1 MLVLLVEDD
10 RDLAASVLEYLEA
23 DGYECDHAADG
34 KAALELLQAQ
44 AYAAIVLDVN
54 LPRMDG
60 FALCKAMREAGVA
73 TPCLMLTARD
83 SLADKLAGFRSG
95 TDDYLV
101 KPFDMAELSARLGAL
116 SLRGR
121 HVQHLTVADL
131 TIDLAARTASRHGRL
146 LALSGRE
153 WDVLVH
159 LARKSPEVVTREQLE
174 DLLWPNGAPSADT
187 LKMVLYRLRQAID
200 EQESQPLMHTVRGHG
215 VALRAQV
222 SQP

>member
-1 MLVLLVEDD
+1 MLILLVEDD
-10 RDLAASVLEYLEA
+10 RDLAASVVEYLES
-23 DGYECDHAADG
+23 DGYECDHASDG
-34 KAALELLQAQ
+34 KTALERVQAQ

-60 FALCKAMREAGVA
+60 FALCKAMREAGIA

-83 SLADKLAGFRSG
+83 SLVDKLTGFRSG

-121 HVQHLTVADL
+121 HIQRLVVADL
-131 TIDLAARTASRHGRL
+131 VVDLEARTASRHGRPL
-146 LALSGRE
+146 SLSGRE

-159 LARKSPEVVTREQLE
+159 LARKSPSVVSREQLE
-174 DLLWPNGAPSADT
+174 DLLWPSGAPSTDA
-187 LKMVLYRLRQAID
+187 LKMVLYRLRQVID
-200 EQESQPLMHTVRGHG
+200 EGESSTLLHTIRGHG
-215 VALRAQV
+215 VALRIQAA
-222 SQP
+222 SS

>member
-10 RDLAASVLEYLEA
+10 RDLAASVMEYLES
-23 DGYECDHAADG
+23 DGYECDHASDG
-34 KAALELLQAQ
+34 KAALELVQTQ

-83 SLADKLAGFRSG
+83 SLIDKLTGFHSG

-101 KPFDMAELSARLGAL
+101 KPFDMAELSARVGAL

-121 HVQHLTVADL
+121 HIQQLAVADL
-131 TIDLAARTASRHGRL
+131 VIDLAARTASRRGRL
-146 LALSGRE
+146 LSLSGRE

-159 LARKSPEVVTREQLE
+159 LARKSPGVVSREQLE
-174 DLLWPNGAPSADT
+174 DLLWPNGAPSSDA
-187 LKMVLYRLRQAID
+187 LKMFLYRLRQIID
-200 EQESQPLMHTVRGHG
+200 DGESQALMHTIRGHG
-215 VALRAQV
+215 VALRIQAD
-222 SQP
+222 SP

>member
-10 RDLAASVLEYLEA
+10 RDLAASVLEYLET

-34 KAALELLQAQ
+34 KAALALVQSQ

-54 LPRMDG
+54 LPRIDG
-60 FALCKAMREAGVA
+60 FAVCKAMREAGIA

-83 SLADKLAGFRSG
+83 SIADKLEGFRSG

-101 KPFDMAELSARLGAL
+101 KPFDMAELSARVGAL

-121 HVQHLTVADL
+121 HLQQLAVADL
-131 TIDLAARTASRHGRL
+131 TIDLATRAATRGGRL
-146 LALSGRE
+146 LSLSGRE
-153 WDVLVH
+153 WEVLVH
-159 LARKSPEVVTREQLE
+159 LARKSPAVVSREQLE
-174 DLLWPNGAPSADT
+174 DLLWPNGAPSSDA

-200 EQESQPLMHTVRGHG
+200 DGEAQALMHTIRGHG
-215 VALRAQV
+215 VALRAQAG
-222 SQP
+222 QA

>member
-1 MLVLLVEDD
+1 MLLLLVEDD
-10 RDLAASVLEYLEA
+10 RDLAASVLEYLES
-23 DGYECDHAADG
+23 DGYECDHAPDG

-83 SLADKLAGFRSG
+83 SLADKLNGFRSG

-116 SLRGR
+116 SQRGR
-121 HVQHLTVADL
+121 HLQRLAVADL
-131 TIDLAARTASRHGRL
+131 AIDLATRTAARHGRPL
-146 LALSGRE
+146 SLSGRE
-153 WDVLVH
+153 WQVLVH

-174 DLLWPNGAPSADT
+174 DLLWPNGAPSADA
-187 LKMVLYRLRQAID
+187 LKMVLYRLRNVVDDGEAQA
-200 EQESQPLMHTVRGHG
+200 LVHTIRGHG
-215 VALRAQV
+215 VALRAQAP
-222 SQP
+222 QP